1 MKYRLSPTGAYPS
14 KASFAASS
22 ASSSGVRLMRP
33 SAVGENC
40 ATPPRRSNT
49 TSLTL
54 LGEALVR
61 HAVEHDVADRDLPV
75 HGLVAGLG
83 IDDVAEPIDITRAV
97 IALAALEQRL
107 LGGID
112 AQTGM
117 VLAEHGRYAED
128 LLQIRQRQHH
138 FPVEGIHAV
147 GRVEAAAVARVVR
160 LAVGRRDVRAV
171 DRDGLGVAVRD
182 RVALEAEHLG
192 ERIRREPDRI
202 VEHVAVAAAKR
213 SSTYTGV

>member
-1 MKYRLSPTGAYPS
+1 M
-14 KASFAASS
+14 
-22 ASSSGVRLMRP
+22 
-33 SAVGENC
+33 
-40 ATPPRRSNT
+40 
-49 TSLTL
+49 
-54 LGEALVR
+54 
-61 HAVEHDVADRDLPV
+61 
-75 HGLVAGLG
+75 
-83 IDDVAEPIDITRAV
+83 AEPVDIARAV

-117 VLAEHGRYAED
+117 VLAEHGRDAED

-147 GRVEAAAVARVVR
+147 GRVEAAAVGRVVR
-160 LAVGRRDVRAV
+160 LAVGRRDVRAI

-202 VEHVAVAAAKR
+202 VEHVAVAAEAVVHIHGR
-213 SSTYTGV
+213 VVAGDGLGVVAGVHADGDRAHDRRGRLRGCLHRELLVVLGRGQGHIPAHDRLCRRRAAVRPGGQRRAFTGEPEKSAQ